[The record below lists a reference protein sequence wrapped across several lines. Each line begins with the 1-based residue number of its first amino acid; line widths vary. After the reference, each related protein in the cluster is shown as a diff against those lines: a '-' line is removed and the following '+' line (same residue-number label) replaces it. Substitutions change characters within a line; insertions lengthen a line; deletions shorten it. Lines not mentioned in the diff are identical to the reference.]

1 MPNQLFDL
9 NPVDYIIPGAV
20 GEPGKRIFYLQARK
34 GHRLLTVVC
43 EKEHVA
49 ALSVATERLLLA
61 LTGVDADADAVR
73 ELDPATMSMA
83 LEYSLEPLFRVGQI
97 NLGFDEAS
105 KRVVIIVLELLEA
118 PADASGTRGDES
130 TPSTVRFWVTPA
142 QMRAFSIRGQ
152 ELVAAGRP
160 TCAMC
165 GQPID
170 PEGHFCPRRNGHR
183 T

>member
-1 MPNQLFDL
+1 MPNQVLDL

-20 GEPGKRIFYLQARK
+20 GEPGKRVFYLQARK
-34 GHRLLTVVC
+34 GHRLVTVAC

-61 LTGVDADADAVR
+61 LAGVDAGAGAVP
-73 ELDPATMSMA
+73 EPDPATMSMA
-83 LEYSLEPLFRVGQI
+83 LEYPLEPLFRVGQI
-97 NLGFDEAS
+97 NLGYDES
-105 KRVVIIVLELLEA
+105 SERVVIIALELLEE
-118 PADASGTRGDES
+118 PADESGTRGDEP
-130 TPSTVRFWVTPA
+130 TPSMVRFWVTPA
-142 QMRAFSIRGQ
+142 QMRAFGIRGQ
-152 ELVAAGRP
+152 EVVAAGRP